1 MFGSLGYIAGIVE
14 KSDWKEQ
21 DQIYDFIADR
31 DNGRKRDIIIP
42 KQTHSADIAVVDNNS
57 ISAGLSADGL
67 LSESADICL
76 TVRTADCIPLI
87 IADSSGIFG
96 IVHVGWRGFAA
107 GILDEL
113 FIEVRKRGYDAE
125 NSSVHLGPS
134 IGKCCFEVGDE
145 VAALFDDDFIEER
158 NSRFYVD
165 LPGAAWNIISAYG
178 VKETNV
184 EISSDC
190 TCCGGDRFYS
200 YRRDGFAPIQMV
212 SYIFKK

>member
-1 MFGSLGYIAGIVE
+1 MFGSLGYTAGIVE
-14 KSDWKEQ
+14 KSAWKKQ
-21 DQIYDFIADR
+21 DQMYDFIADR

-42 KQTHSADIAVVDNNS
+42 EQTHSADIAVVDNNS
-57 ISAGLSADGL
+57 MAAGLSADGL

-87 IADSSGIFG
+87 FADPSGLFG

-107 GILDEL
+107 GILNEL
-113 FIEVRKRGYDAE
+113 FIEVRKRGRDAE

-158 NSRFYVD
+158 NGRFYVD
-165 LPGAAWNIISAYG
+165 LPGAARNIISAYG
-178 VKETNV
+178 VRETNV
-184 EISSDC
+184 EISSEC
-190 TCCGGDRFYS
+190 TCCGKERFYS
-200 YRRDGFAPIQMV
+200 YRRDGIAPIQMV